1 MLVFE
6 GVRHEAGGRT
16 ILTLDGWRAAKGEH
30 WLVLGPSGSGKTTLV
45 HLAAGLLQ
53 PTEGR
58 VLVNGEDVAAL
69 PADRRDR
76 FRGRHVGIVFQT
88 LHLVEAL
95 TVEGNL
101 RLAQYLAGV
110 KQDRARIGEVLE
122 SLGMADKM
130 AAKPRLLSQGEAQRV
145 AIARAVINRPSLI
158 LADEPS
164 SALDDSS
171 CEQVIAL
178 LEDQA
183 VAVGAT
189 LVIATHDARVMGRFA
204 RRLTLPQDAE
214 GMG

>member
-16 ILTLDGWRAAKGEH
+16 ILTLDGWRAAMGEH

>member
-16 ILTLDGWRAAKGEH
+16 ILALDGWRAAKGEH

-53 PTEGR
+53 PTAGR
-58 VLVNGEDVAAL
+58 VLVNGQDIAAL

-95 TVEGNL
+95 TVEANL

-110 KQDRARIGEVLE
+110 KQDRTRIVEVLE
-122 SLGMADKM
+122 SLGVADKI

-164 SALDDSS
+164 SALDDAS

-189 LVIATHDARVMGRFA
+189 LVIATHDARVKERFA
-204 RRLTLPQDAE
+204 RRLTLPQGAE
-214 GMG
+214 TIE